1 VKYLSLFFGCFCGLF
16 LLISVAHAEF
26 SPFEIED
33 IEFEGLQRVTVG
45 TVLSYLSLKTGE
57 RLDVERAQD
66 AIRALYQTGFF
77 SDVRLTQR
85 DNVLVVN
92 VIERPSVAGVD
103 ILGND
108 EIEDEI
114 LLDGLKSIGL
124 SEGQVFDPS
133 ILERVEV
140 ELRRQYFARG
150 MYSVVISSDVEELD
164 LNRRSIEIIVNEGP
178 IAKIRNI
185 NIVGNSVF
193 TEKKLLNQFRL
204 GDHAWYAFLSESDQY
219 SRQKLS
225 GDLETLRSYYLDRGY
240 IDFNITSTQVSIS
253 PNRKDIFV
261 VINMVEGEQFTI
273 FEVDV
278 AGDLVVDRDELLPLI
293 TIEPDD
299 IFSRQTATQSSSQ
312 LSERLGNDGYAF
324 ANVNAVPDID
334 RENNTVKL
342 TFVIDPGRRAYVRR
356 INVFGNAKTEDE
368 VLRREMRQIEG
379 GAMSTEKINRSRIRL
394 QRLGFFESVNVE
406 TVAVAGVDDEV
417 DVNFSVTELP
427 AGSLLAGAGFS
438 QSQGLLLNF
447 SVSQENFLG
456 SGKRVTAA
464 VNTSA
469 VNTLYSFGY
478 VNPYYT
484 IDGVSRGFN
493 LSFRDT
499 DTDAQ
504 LNVARFVADVSG
516 VNVIY
521 GFPLTENSR
530 WNLSVGYEDI
540 SVDAT
545 SETPL
550 SYLNFLNDNG
560 NDFGSVQL
568 ITSWTYD
575 TRNRALLATRGTMQR
590 FSAEIGVADLNY
602 YKLSSRTELLR
613 PLTKNLGLLL
623 QSEVSL
629 GDGFSDTTELP
640 FFENYFAG
648 GVNSVRGYEANSL
661 GPREP
666 RGTSGQLDAIGGA
679 LEITGSAQVILPVP
693 FVENSNSL
701 RISGFFDF
709 GNVYSTL
716 SDFETS
722 ELRYSA
728 GVAMLWLS
736 PLGPLTFSLGKA
748 LNEQDGDQTE
758 VFQFALGTFF

>member
-1 VKYLSLFFGCFCGLF
+1 MRYFSTFFGCFCGLF
-16 LLISVAHAEF
+16 LFVAVAYADF

-57 RLDVERAQD
+57 RIDVARAQD

-77 SDVRLTQR
+77 SDVRLAR
-85 DNVLVVN
+85 RGGVLVVD
-92 VIERPSVAGVD
+92 VTERPSVARVD

-124 SEGQVFDPS
+124 SGGQVFDPS

-150 MYSVVISSDVEELD
+150 MYSVTIESDVEELD
-164 LNRRSIEIIVNEGP
+164 LNRRAVEIIVNEGP

-185 NIVGNSVF
+185 NIVGNRVF
-193 TEKKLLNQFRL
+193 SEKKLLNQFQL
-204 GDHAWYAFLSESDQY
+204 GDPAWYAFLSSRDQY

-225 GDLETLRSYYLDRGY
+225 GDLEALRSYYLDRGY
-240 IDFNITSTQVSIS
+240 IDFDITSTQVSIS
-253 PNRKDIFV
+253 PNKKDIFV
-261 VINMVEGEQFTI
+261 VINMTEGEQFTVSEI
-273 FEVDV
+273 DV
-278 AGDLVVDRDELLPLI
+278 AGDLVVERDELLPLI
-293 TIEPDD
+293 TLDSGD
-299 IFSRQTATQSSSQ
+299 IFSRQVATASSSQ

-334 RENNTVKL
+334 RTNNTVKV
-342 TFVIDPGRRAYVRR
+342 TFVVDPGRRAYVRR

-379 GAMSTEKINRSRIRL
+379 SAMSTEKINRSRIRL

-406 TVAVAGVDDEV
+406 TVPVAGVDDEV

-427 AGSLLAGAGFS
+427 SGNLLAGAGFS

-447 SVSQENFLG
+447 SISQDNFLG
-456 SGKRVTAA
+456 TGKRVTAA
-464 VNTSA
+464 VNTSQ

-478 VNPYYT
+478 TNPYYT

-493 LSFRDT
+493 FSFRDT
-499 DTDAQ
+499 DTDNA
-504 LNVARFVADVSG
+504 LNVARFTADVSG
-516 VNVIY
+516 VNVVY

-530 WNLSVGYEDI
+530 WNLSLGYEDI
-540 SVDAT
+540 SVD
-545 SETPL
+545 STPDTPQ
-550 SYLNFLNDNG
+550 SYLDFLNENG
-560 NDFGSVQL
+560 DDFGSVQL

-590 FSAEIGVADLNY
+590 FSLELGANDLNY
-602 YKLSSRTELLR
+602 YKLSSRSELLR

-623 QSEVSL
+623 QSTVSI
-629 GDGFSDTTELP
+629 GDGFGGTTELP

-666 RGTSGQLDAIGGA
+666 RGLSGRLDAIGGA
-679 LEITGSAQVILPVP
+679 FELTGSAQVILPVP

-709 GNVYSTL
+709 GNIYSTF
-716 SDFETS
+716 SDFEAS

-736 PLGPLTFSLGKA
+736 PLGPLTFSLGRA
-748 LNEQDGDQTE
+748 LNEEVGDQTE
-758 VFQFALGTFF
+758 VFQFSLGTFF

>member
-1 VKYLSLFFGCFCGLF
+1 MRFVNYFSTFLSYLCGLF
-16 LLISVAHAEF
+16 LLVSVAHAEF
-26 SPFEIED
+26 SPFVIDD
-33 IEFEGLQRVTVG
+33 IEFEGLQRITVG
-45 TVLSYLSLKTGE
+45 TVLSYLPLKTGE
-57 RLDVERAQD
+57 RLDIERTQD

-85 DNVLVVN
+85 GRVLTIN
-92 VIERPSVAGVD
+92 VIERPSVARVD
-103 ILGND
+103 IVGND
-108 EIEDEI
+108 EIEDEL

-124 SEGQVFDPS
+124 SDGQVFDPS

-150 MYSVVISSDVEELD
+150 MYSVTISSDVEELD
-164 LNRRSIEIIVNEGP
+164 LNRRAVEIIVDEGP
-178 IAKIRNI
+178 IAKIRNV
-185 NIVGNSVF
+185 NIVGNKIF
-193 TEKKLLNQFRL
+193 TEKKLLKQFQL
-204 GDHAWYAFLSESDQY
+204 GDPAWYAFLSQRDQY

-225 GDLETLRSYYLDRGY
+225 GDLEVLRSYYLDRGY

-261 VINMVEGEQFTI
+261 VINIVEGGKFTI
-273 FEVDV
+273 SETDV
-278 AGDLVVDRDELLPLI
+278 AGDLVVERDELLPLI
-293 TIEPDD
+293 TLEPGD
-299 IFSRQTATQSSSQ
+299 IFSRQITTESSSQ
-312 LSERLGNDGYAF
+312 LSERLGNEGYAF

-334 RENNTVKL
+334 RESNTVKV

-379 GAMSTEKINRSRIRL
+379 SAMSTEKINRSRIRL
-394 QRLGFFESVNVE
+394 QRLGFFEEVNVE
-406 TVAVAGVDDEV
+406 TVPVAGVDDEV

-427 AGSLLAGAGFS
+427 SGSLLAGLGFS

-447 SVSQENFLG
+447 SISQNNFLG

-464 VNTSA
+464 VNTSDI
-469 VNTLYSFGY
+469 NTLYSFGY
-478 VNPYYT
+478 LNPYYT

-493 LSFRDT
+493 ISFRDT
-499 DTDAQ
+499 DTDAD
-504 LNVARFVADVSG
+504 NNIARFIADVSNA
-516 VNVIY
+516 NVVY
-521 GFPLTENSR
+521 GFPLSENSR
-530 WNLSVGYEDI
+530 WNLSFGYEAI
-540 SVDAT
+540 SVDSTA
-545 SETPL
+545 ETPPSFL
-550 SYLNFLNDNG
+550 AFLNDNG
-560 NDFGSVQL
+560 SDFDTIQL
-568 ITSWTYD
+568 STSWTYD
-575 TRNRALLATRGTMQR
+575 TRDRALLATRGTMQR
-590 FSAEIGVADLNY
+590 FLVEIGGGDLNY

-623 QSEVSL
+623 QTEIAL
-629 GDGFSDTTELP
+629 GDGFGSTTELP

-661 GPREP
+661 GPREN
-666 RGTSGQLDAIGGA
+666 GDALGGA
-679 LEITGSAQVILPVP
+679 LEFTGSVQLILPLP

-709 GNVYSTL
+709 GNVYGTL
-716 SDFETS
+716 SDFEAS

-728 GVAMLWLS
+728 GLAMLWLS

-748 LNEQDGDQTE
+748 LNDEEGDQTE

>member
-1 VKYLSLFFGCFCGLF
+1 MNYFSTFLSYLCGLF
-16 LLISVAHAEF
+16 LLVSVAHAEF
-26 SPFEIED
+26 SPFVIDD
-33 IEFEGLQRVTVG
+33 IVFEGLQRITVG
-45 TVLSYLSLKTGE
+45 TLLSYLPLKTGE
-57 RLDVERAQD
+57 RLDIERTQD

-85 DNVLVVN
+85 GRVLTIN
-92 VIERPSVAGVD
+92 VIERPSVARVD
-103 ILGND
+103 IVGND
-108 EIEDEI
+108 EIEDEL

-124 SEGQVFDPS
+124 SDGQVFDPS

-150 MYSVVISSDVEELD
+150 MYSVTISSDVEELD
-164 LNRRSIEIIVNEGP
+164 LNRRAVEIIVDEGP

-185 NIVGNSVF
+185 NIVGNKIF
-193 TEKKLLNQFRL
+193 TDKKLLKQFQL
-204 GDHAWYAFLSESDQY
+204 GHPAWYAFLSQRDQY

-225 GDLETLRSYYLDRGY
+225 GDLEVLRSYYLDRGY

-261 VINMVEGEQFTI
+261 VINIVEGGKFTI
-273 FEVDV
+273 SETDV
-278 AGDLVVDRDELLPLI
+278 AGDLVVERDELLPLI
-293 TIEPDD
+293 TLEPGD
-299 IFSRQTATQSSSQ
+299 IFSRQITTESSSQ
-312 LSERLGNDGYAF
+312 LSERLGNEGYAF

-334 RENNTVKL
+334 RESNTVKV

-379 GAMSTEKINRSRIRL
+379 SAMSTEKINRSRIRL
-394 QRLGFFESVNVE
+394 QRLGFFEEVNVE
-406 TVAVAGVDDEV
+406 TVPVAGVDDEV

-427 AGSLLAGAGFS
+427 SGSLLAGLGFS

-447 SVSQENFLG
+447 SISQNNFLG

-464 VNTSA
+464 VNTSDI
-469 VNTLYSFGY
+469 NTLYSFGY
-478 VNPYYT
+478 LNPYYT

-493 LSFRDT
+493 ISFRDT
-499 DTDAQ
+499 DTDAD
-504 LNVARFVADVSG
+504 NNIARFIADVSNA
-516 VNVIY
+516 NVVY
-521 GFPLTENSR
+521 GFPLSENSR
-530 WNLSVGYEDI
+530 WNLSFGYEAI
-540 SVDAT
+540 SVDSTA
-545 SETPL
+545 ETPPSFL
-550 SYLNFLNDNG
+550 AFLNDNG
-560 NDFGSVQL
+560 SDFDTIQL
-568 ITSWTYD
+568 STSWTYD
-575 TRNRALLATRGTMQR
+575 TRDRALLATRGTMQR
-590 FSAEIGVADLNY
+590 FLVEIGGGDLNY

-623 QSEVSL
+623 QTEIAL
-629 GDGFSDTTELP
+629 GDGFGSTTELP

-661 GPREP
+661 GPREN
-666 RGTSGQLDAIGGA
+666 GDALGGA
-679 LEITGSAQVILPVP
+679 LEFTGSVQLILPLP

-709 GNVYSTL
+709 GNVYGTL
-716 SDFETS
+716 SDFEAS

-728 GVAMLWLS
+728 GLAMLWLS

-748 LNEQDGDQTE
+748 LNDEEGDQTE